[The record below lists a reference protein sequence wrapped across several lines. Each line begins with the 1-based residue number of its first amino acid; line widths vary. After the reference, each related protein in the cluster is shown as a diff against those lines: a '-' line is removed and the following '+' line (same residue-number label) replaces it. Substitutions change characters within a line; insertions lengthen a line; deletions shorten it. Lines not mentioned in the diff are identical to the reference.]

1 MPQNFKDNTLYEM
14 DNLVVLRGMN
24 SETVDLIATDPPF
37 NIKRNRSGTA
47 GHYVDN
53 WKWGDTG
60 ILPDQ
65 WKWNEVHPKWLE
77 EIKDNHTELYHA
89 IDAAKHCQ
97 GQDTAAFLCFLSVRL
112 IEMHRILKPTGSLY
126 LHCDPTASHYI
137 KMCLDAI
144 FGRKNFRN
152 EIVWR
157 RSIAHNDPKRYGNNS
172 DRLLYYSKGG
182 KTTWNGSAIAIPKS
196 PEEIDKTYP
205 LQDDRGRYRTGD
217 LTGPSHGY
225 SGGES
230 SQPWSGYDVR
240 SKGRIWSAPLTGGYA
255 KWIEDNLIPNYR
267 TIKGVHDRLDIL
279 DSVGLIHHPQKGR
292 SGWPGLKRYAKADTG
307 NPVQSLFTDISGFT
321 NYNKGK
327 EWTGSPDQ
335 KPLALYERI
344 IKASSNE
351 GDLVLDPFCGCA
363 TTIIAAD
370 NLKRRW
376 IGIDRRV
383 DARYHIITRLMG
395 ISKKERERMEKFA
408 IDKDWLERQTAKYEI
423 HYQTEPPIRT
433 DDETCQDNAPEL
445 SHVYQHHLEP
455 LQSHAEMH
463 QCLVDRFGLKCW
475 GCNFV
480 PPDKRYLHLDHIVPK
495 SDGGTNDIDNRA
507 LLCQPCNSKKSNTM
521 SLTSLRRENRKEGYI
536 QPGEAIDLQAALA
549 WTRALLVRTLRE
561 TPCQRTLPLESER

>member
-1 MPQNFKDNTLYEM
+1 MTQNFPDNALYEM
-14 DNLVVLRGMN
+14 DNLEVLRGMN
-24 SETVDLIATDPPF
+24 SQTVDLIATDPPF

-47 GHYVDN
+47 GQYVDN

-97 GQDTAAFLCFLSVRL
+97 GEDTAAFLCFLSVRL
-112 IEMHRILKPTGSLY
+112 IEMHRILKPTGSIY

-152 EIVWR
+152 EIVWKR
-157 RSIAHNDPKRYGNNS
+157 QTANNAVSRKYGSIVDYLLFYTKKDKGYTWNQQYGARSDNAQKEFRHQDDDGRVYRTHDLTAPGRDSNRMFEWQGTIPYRNWA
-172 DRLLYYSKGG
+172 YSKEKLDAMLSKGEILLRKDG
-182 KTTWNGSAIAIPKS
+182 TVSAS
-196 PEEIDKTYP
+196 
-205 LQDDRGRYRTGD
+205 RGHKIYLD
-217 LTGPSHGY
+217 
-225 SGGES
+225 
-230 SQPWSGYDVR
+230 SQPGAKLQTIWDDVAKVGT
-240 SKGRIWSAPLTGGYA
+240 SKER
-255 KWIEDNLIPNYR
+255 
-267 TIKGVHDRLDIL
+267 
-279 DSVGLIHHPQKGR
+279 
-292 SGWPGLKRYAKADTG
+292 
-307 NPVQSLFTDISGFT
+307 
-321 NYNKGK
+321 
-327 EWTGSPDQ
+327 TGSPDQ

-395 ISKKERERMEKFA
+395 ISKKEREDIEKLA
-408 IDKDWLERQTAKYEI
+408 QDADWVNDFLEKQTEKYEI
-423 HYQTEPPIRT
+423 HYQTDPPVRT
-433 DDETCQDNAPEL
+433 DDETDQDNAPKL

-455 LQSHAEMH
+455 LHSHAEMH
-463 QCLVDRFGLKCW
+463 QFLVHQFGLKCW
-475 GCNFV
+475 GCSFV

-495 SDGGTNDIDNRA
+495 SDGGTNDIDNRS

-521 SLTSLRRENRKEGYI
+521 SLTSLRRQNKKDGYI

-549 WTRALLVRTLRE
+549 WTRSLLVQTLRE
-561 TPCQRTLPLESER
+561 TPYQPPLPLESEG